1 LNRLSKKL
9 KEKEGRWEEMERKK
23 IICLFLFVVLV
34 LVFSSCHPRHV
45 SDIKPNM
52 TKEEVLSLWGKT
64 PLITTKIVD
73 GKTIET
79 WEYHFLTSNSACSVT
94 FSQDRVMS
102 TQCLPLQGEGYGY
115 YSQSEQGKPGAPP
128 VQRKL
133 VREGFFAMRL
143 AEALKV
149 GEVKSEAEAESKL
162 ASVGVLP
169 KNGWIADYPLTP
181 NVIAELENAIGEAAD
196 SGKLAMKR
204 DEAVKVFQDL
214 IAEIENEYA
223 EVDPAPE
230 KQLDYKPYYYPRFY
244 SYPYYYP
251 YYYPYFYPYPFYFG
265 GYYRFY
271 HHHRHWR

>member
-1 LNRLSKKL
+1 
-9 KEKEGRWEEMERKK
+9 MERKK

-115 YSQSEQGKPGAPP
+115 YSQSGQTKPGAPP
-128 VQRKL
+128 AQRKL
-133 VREGFFAMRL
+133 VREGFFAMEL
-143 AEALKV
+143 AEALKI

-162 ASVGVLP
+162 ALVGVLP
-169 KNGWIADYPLTP
+169 KNGWIADHPLTP

-204 DEAVKVFQDL
+204 DEAIKVFQDL
-214 IAEIENEYA
+214 IVDIENEYA
-223 EVDPAPE
+223 EAEPAPE
-230 KQLDYKPYYYPRFY
+230 RQLDSK
-244 SYPYYYP
+244 PYYYP
-251 YYYPYFYPYPFYFG
+251 YYYPYPYYYF

-271 HHHRHWR
+271 PYHYYPYFRHRR

>member
-1 LNRLSKKL
+1 
-9 KEKEGRWEEMERKK
+9 MERKK
-23 IICLFLFVVLV
+23 IICLLLFVVLV

-52 TKEEVLSLWGKT
+52 TKQEVVSLWGKT

-79 WEYHFLTSNSACSVT
+79 WEYHFLSSNSACSVT

-102 TQCLPLQGEGYGY
+102 TQCHPLQGEGYGY
-115 YSQSEQGKPGAPP
+115 YSQSGPP
-128 VQRKL
+128 VQQKL
-133 VREGFFAMRL
+133 VREGFFAMKL

-162 ASVGVLP
+162 ASVGVIP

-181 NVIAELENAIGEAAD
+181 TVIAELENAIIEAAD
-196 SGKLAMKR
+196 SGKIAMKR
-204 DEAVKVFQDL
+204 DEALKAFRDL
-214 IAEIENEYA
+214 IVSIENGHV
-223 EVDPAPE
+223 EVEPPPE
-230 KQLDYKPYYYPRFY
+230 KQPYAEGYVYPRF
-244 SYPYYYP
+244 YYYP
-251 YYYPYFYPYPFYFG
+251 YYYPYPYYF

-271 HHHRHWR
+271 HHHYPYFRHWR